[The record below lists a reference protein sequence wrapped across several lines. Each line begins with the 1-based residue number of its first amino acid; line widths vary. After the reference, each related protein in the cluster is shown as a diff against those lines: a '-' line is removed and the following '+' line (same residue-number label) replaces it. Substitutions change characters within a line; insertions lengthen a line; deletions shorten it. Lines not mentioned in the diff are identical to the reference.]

1 VLRILLLLLLW
12 VIGLKAET
20 IVFDPQ
26 QIWAAN
32 SNQTPSIL
40 EPLYLNEGNTYV
52 FNFYRLRDTYSGTA
66 YNPSYDWV
74 TSKTSGGAYGFLD
87 CFVKLESQGVTDSL
101 VFGEDTWRVNMITK
115 RDNSNDFKF
124 SSQDNKSY
132 NSFNEDPARTNWIN
146 AENNWIFQSGYQVDN
161 QGAVEIEVLSGGGF
175 LTGLSFGIF
184 QGDYGVFSKN
194 ILIPIPEPSAL
205 SLIAVSLGAL
215 ALVRRRRS

>member
-1 VLRILLLLLLW
+1 
-12 VIGLKAET
+12 
-20 IVFDPQ
+20 
-26 QIWAAN
+26 
-32 SNQTPSIL
+32 
-40 EPLYLNEGNTYV
+40 
-52 FNFYRLRDTYSGTA
+52 
-66 YNPSYDWV
+66 
-74 TSKTSGGAYGFLD
+74 
-87 CFVKLESQGVTDSL
+87 
-101 VFGEDTWRVNMITK
+101 MITK
-115 RDNSNDFKF
+115 RNNSNDFKF